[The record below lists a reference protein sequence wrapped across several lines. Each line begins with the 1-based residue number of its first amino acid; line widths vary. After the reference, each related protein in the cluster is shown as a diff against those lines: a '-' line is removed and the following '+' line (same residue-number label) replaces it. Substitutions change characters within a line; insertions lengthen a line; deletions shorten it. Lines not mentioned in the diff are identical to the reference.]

1 MDSPPLSD
9 RLTASEQDESY
20 SALLEEIQE
29 LQTKLHR
36 STSMVEKMSRDSEQ
50 FRCQYEQS
58 QVELEQSRKKLRE
71 SKDALCNQVKITC
84 MREKEIGILESRWKK
99 TVGAERQDIVS
110 ARGEL
115 EIMANVRENVEKEFE
130 CQLDKLKEVLE
141 QNKEEKHQII
151 KEFQTYK
158 VKHDILLSNALRDE
172 EIANEGREKD
182 AKIVGSLVDKLS
194 SDVASK
200 DKELRCIKSS
210 LKEYDMRAKQLQQ
223 VGKDLRDEIKIMLD
237 EKCRNS
243 AERIEM
249 ESSTALK
256 MKEIMTCLAVKDAK
270 LHRANTEMKSLRE
283 NMENQKVVIKETNDE
298 QRKVKELLIRYKKEA
313 DEKQASIDLLKDELV
328 QEKDRSEKRLEL
340 VQKTMKHDMKILSDK
355 NDELL
360 VRLDEKETQL
370 SQIKCDGMSLEE
382 KMKTQ
387 YHSEL
392 NKLTIEN
399 MKLIKVSQQLK
410 NELEATKAEKE
421 YAVGTLKGALE
432 VLQKQLNEVS
442 NENKMLSAK
451 NSSQEEMISEIKNE
465 LREVQRGLE
474 TMTNDLHVKELDLA
488 ESENKN
494 KDLSIQ
500 NELLTSRLD
509 ERTEEVLAERR
520 DKEKLDKLYHDSEKK
535 NQALLQK
542 EKMKSNA
549 YKLKALEA
557 HAKTMQAKQLLR
569 EIPR

>member
-1 MDSPPLSD
+1 
-9 RLTASEQDESY
+9 
-20 SALLEEIQE
+20 
-29 LQTKLHR
+29 
-36 STSMVEKMSRDSEQ
+36 
-50 FRCQYEQS
+50 
-58 QVELEQSRKKLRE
+58 
-71 SKDALCNQVKITC
+71 
-84 MREKEIGILESRWKK
+84 
-99 TVGAERQDIVS
+99 
-110 ARGEL
+110 
-115 EIMANVRENVEKEFE
+115 
-130 CQLDKLKEVLE
+130 
-141 QNKEEKHQII
+141 
-151 KEFQTYK
+151 
-158 VKHDILLSNALRDE
+158 
-172 EIANEGREKD
+172 
-182 AKIVGSLVDKLS
+182 
-194 SDVASK
+194 
-200 DKELRCIKSS
+200 
-210 LKEYDMRAKQLQQ
+210 
-223 VGKDLRDEIKIMLD
+223 
-237 EKCRNS
+237 
-243 AERIEM
+243 
-249 ESSTALK
+249 
-256 MKEIMTCLAVKDAK
+256 
-270 LHRANTEMKSLRE
+270 
-283 NMENQKVVIKETNDE
+283 
-298 QRKVKELLIRYKKEA
+298 
-313 DEKQASIDLLKDELV
+313 
-328 QEKDRSEKRLEL
+328 
-340 VQKTMKHDMKILSDK
+340 MKHDMKILSDK